1 LHLRV
6 APANALV
13 TDKAPGRVR
22 TDLGART
29 SAGGGSK
36 SNGTVFELSPLSGGG
51 WSETVIHDFMGWPSD
66 GIQTT
71 GVRSTKSRGAI
82 EVHKPRGPKTGDA
95 LLSRVDK
102 GKRRGEEML
111 EQNFITTR
119 GQDQGESYLATP
131 ELSEAAS
138 LPRRTVTEAAGKLYW
153 AFSPPVS
160 CDVAGGPS
168 GSA

>member
-1 LHLRV
+1 MFVPRWSSETRSRRVSTFDRSGAANEGQPLLHLRV

-36 SNGTVFELSPLSGGG
+36 SNGTVFELPPLSGGG

-71 GVRSTKSRGAI
+71 GVKSTKSRGAI
-82 EVHKPRGPKTGDA
+82 EVHKPRGPQNG
-95 LLSRVDK
+95 
-102 GKRRGEEML
+102 RRL
-111 EQNFITTR
+111 AR
-119 GQDQGESYLATP
+119 QG
-131 ELSEAAS
+131 
-138 LPRRTVTEAAGKLYW
+138 R
-153 AFSPPVS
+153 
-160 CDVAGGPS
+160 
-168 GSA
+168 